1 MSTSPDRARMIDRL
15 AKLVAI
21 DTQNPPGKEDE
32 AADFLAAELR
42 DIGFNVTLS
51 EVAPGRVNV
60 IAECSNGPGPVLAFN
75 SHIDVVPAGDGWS
88 RDPLELWEADGR
100 LYGRGSNDAKGQI
113 VCMLEAARL
122 LMADRPS
129 WSGTLMAVFVA
140 GEEVDSIGAKAYAK
154 EKPAIDFVI
163 IGEPTSNGVASAHK
177 GSMRPIVRVKG
188 QMAHSANPDLG
199 VNAIFQA
206 SRLLQRIEAEHENT
220 VRLRRHPLA
229 GQASLT
235 VTRVHGGIA
244 DNIVPDS
251 CEMMLDRRMVP
262 GETDESATA
271 EIEALLDQVRKEEG
285 VEASIVE
292 FQATTGGASETPVDH
307 PMVKAALAA
316 AKAHGVK
323 DIGPKGFSAGCD
335 LVHFRSAGAQG
346 VVIGPGDIGVAHKP
360 DEFVPV
366 EEFVTASLIHRDVVL
381 AMLPP
386 EKVK

>member
-1 MSTSPDRARMIDRL
+1 MSAIPDKARMTDRL

-42 DIGFNVTLS
+42 DIGFDVTLR
-51 EVAPGRVNV
+51 EIAPGRVNV
-60 IAECSNGPGPVLAFN
+60 IAEYSNGPGPVLAFN

-88 RDPLELWEADGR
+88 RDPLELWEAEGR

-113 VCMLEAARL
+113 ICMLEAARL
-122 LMADRPS
+122 LMADRHS

-140 GEEVDSIGAKAYAK
+140 GEEVDSIGAKDYAG
-154 EKPAIDFVI
+154 EKPAIDYVI
-163 IGEPTSNGVASAHK
+163 IGEPTSNSVAPAHK

-206 SRLLQRIEAEHENT
+206 SRLLKRIEAEHENT
-220 VRLRRHPLA
+220 VRHRHHPLA

-235 VTRVHGGIA
+235 VTRIHGGIA

-251 CEMMLDRRMVP
+251 CEIMLDRRMVP

-271 EIEALLDQVRKEEG
+271 EIEALLDRVSKEDD
-285 VEASIVE
+285 VEATIAE
-292 FQATTGGASETPVDH
+292 FQATTGGASETAIDH
-307 PMVKAALAA
+307 PIVQAALAA

-323 DIGPKGFSAGCD
+323 DIGPTGFSAGCD
-335 LVHFRSAGAQG
+335 LVHFRLTGAQG
-346 VVIGPGDIGVAHKP
+346 VIIGPGDIGVAHKP
-360 DEFVPV
+360 DEFVPID
-366 EEFVTASLIHRDVVL
+366 EFVTASLIHRDIVL
-381 AMLPP
+381 TMLPS
-386 EKVK
+386 E

>member
-1 MSTSPDRARMIDRL
+1 MTDRL

-32 AADFLAAELR
+32 AAYFLAAELR
-42 DIGFNVTLS
+42 DIGFDVALS

-60 IAECSNGPGPVLAFN
+60 IAEYLNGPGPVLAFN
-75 SHIDVVPAGDGWS
+75 SHIDVVPAGEGWS
-88 RDPLELWEADGR
+88 RDPLKLWEAGGR

-113 VCMLEAARL
+113 VCMLEAARML
-122 LMADRPS
+122 IATPET

-154 EKPAIDFVI
+154 TKPAIDYVI
-163 IGEPTSNGVASAHK
+163 IGEPTSNAVAPAHK
-177 GSMRPIVRVKG
+177 GSMRPIVRVTG

-206 SRLLQRIEAEHENT
+206 SELLKRIEAEHEHT
-220 VRLRRHPLA
+220 VRHRLHPLA

-235 VTRVHGGIA
+235 VTRINGGIA

-251 CEMMLDRRMVP
+251 CEIMLDRRMVP

-271 EIEALLDQVRKEEG
+271 EIEALLDRVNKEDG
-285 VEASIVE
+285 VEATIAK
-292 FQATTGGASETPVDH
+292 FQATTGGASETAIEH
-307 PMVKAALAA
+307 PIVQAALAA
-316 AKAHGVK
+316 AKFHGVK
-323 DIGPKGFSAGCD
+323 DIGPTGFSAGCD
-335 LVHFRSAGAQG
+335 LVHFRSTGAQG
-346 VVIGPGDIGVAHKP
+346 VIIGPGDISVAHKP
-360 DEFVPV
+360 DEFVPID
-366 EEFVTASLIHRDVVL
+366 EFVTASLIHRDIVV